1 MPIRAQH
8 LQPAKAA
15 LVSAALLAGVA
26 APALTAR
33 AQSVSSSLNIGIASG
48 SAFAGPSPSALL
60 LQPALRW
67 DHPNVSASAQA
78 SWLTSPTA
86 NMDGDASIRGRY
98 YSPAFGNF
106 RLELG
111 AAAERTAGPDVTR
124 SSNALQGDANLAYAF
139 GSGGVWIGAA
149 QRASA
154 VAAIHSS
161 GTNAGSST
169 SDALPG
175 HVQAFNAGTWRRL
188 GSAVLT
194 TSFTTTVSGSNSD
207 AGSLTDPNNPGSGLG
222 NGGPGTDTIPRT
234 GSVPARHYSDFES
247 SVYWS
252 HGPLALD
259 GLIGT
264 RVSTSYGERSTW
276 GHAQASWALGEQFAL
291 VAVGGSRASEPAI
304 GRLGGTFFSF
314 GVRLASVPWFAHA
327 LHPGARSTASSF
339 GVRAAGATRIIYV
352 HAPAARTIELMA
364 DFTDWQP
371 VAMRHASNDEW
382 QIAMPITPGAHR
394 VNIRVDGGEWRA
406 PPGASTVQDEFNGV
420 VGLVVVP

>member
-1 MPIRAQH
+1 MPLRAYH
-8 LQPAKAA
+8 LQPAQAA
-15 LVSAALLAGVA
+15 RISAALLVCIA
-26 APALTAR
+26 APAFTAR
-33 AQSVSSSLNIGIASG
+33 AQAVSSSLDVGIASG

-60 LQPALRW
+60 LQPTLRW
-67 DHPNVSASAQA
+67 DHPSASVSAQA
-78 SWLTSPTA
+78 SWLTSPSSH
-86 NMDGDASIRGRY
+86 MDGDASLSGRY

-106 RLELG
+106 RVELG
-111 AAAERTAGPDVTR
+111 AAAQRTAGPDVTR
-124 SSNALQGDANLAYAF
+124 SSNALQGDANLSYAF
-139 GSGGVWIGAA
+139 GPGGAWVGTT

-154 VAAIHSS
+154 VAANALPA
-161 GTNAGSST
+161 TNAGSST

-175 HVQAFNAGTWRRL
+175 HVQAFNAGVWRRL
-188 GSAVLT
+188 GAAVLT
-194 TSFTTTVSGSNSD
+194 TSFTTTVSGGNYDGFSSSN
-207 AGSLTDPNNPGSGLG
+207 PNAPSGLG
-222 NGGPGTDTIPRT
+222 SGGPSGDTLPRG

-247 SVYWS
+247 TVYWS

-264 RVSTSYGERSTW
+264 RVSTSYGQRTTW
-276 GHAQASWALGEQFAL
+276 GHAQASWALGEQLAL
-291 VAVGGSRASEPAI
+291 VAGGGSRASEPAI
-304 GRLGGTFFSF
+304 GRVGGTFFTF
-314 GVRLASVPWFAHA
+314 GVRLASVPWLAHA

-339 GVRAAGATRIIYV
+339 GVRASGATRIIYV

-382 QIAMPITPGAHR
+382 QIAMPIAPGAHR
-394 VNIRVDGGEWRA
+394 VNIRVDGGEWSA

>member
-1 MPIRAQH
+1 MPLRAH
-8 LQPAKAA
+8 YLQAAKIT
-15 LVSAALLAGVA
+15 LLSAALLACIAVL
-26 APALTAR
+26 PRHAR
-33 AQSVSSSLNIGIASG
+33 AQSVSTSLDVSIASG
-48 SAFAGPSPSALL
+48 SAVAGPSASALL
-60 LQPALRW
+60 LQPAFRW
-67 DHPNVSASAQA
+67 DHPNTSVSAEA
-78 SWLTSPTA
+78 SWLASPTSS
-86 NMDGDASIRGRY
+86 MDGDASIRGRY

-111 AAAERTAGPDVTR
+111 AAAQRTAGPDVTR
-124 SSNALQGDANLAYAF
+124 SSNALQGDANLSYAV
-139 GSGGVWIGAA
+139 GAGGVWLGTT

-154 VAAIHSS
+154 FGPSRIA
-161 GTNAGSST
+161 GTGVGAT
-169 SDALPG
+169 VSDAIPG
-175 HVQAFNAGTWRRL
+175 HEQAFSAGTWRRF
-188 GSAVLT
+188 GAAVLT
-194 TSFTTTVSGSNSD
+194 TSFTTTISGSNSGAFGLD
-207 AGSLTDPNNPGSGLG
+207 NPNAPGSGLG
-222 NGGPGTDTIPRT
+222 SGNPGVDTIPR
-234 GSVPARHYSDFES
+234 GASVPARHYSDFES

-264 RVSTSYGERSTW
+264 RVSTSYGQRSTW

-314 GVRLASVPWFAHA
+314 GVRLASVPWFAHT

-339 GVRAAGATRIIYV
+339 GVRAAGSARIIYV

-382 QIAMPITPGAHR
+382 QVAMPIAPGAHR
-394 VNIRVDGGEWRA
+394 VNIRVDGGEWSA

>member
-1 MPIRAQH
+1 MPFRAH
-8 LQPAKAA
+8 HSRPAKAA
-15 LVSAALLAGVA
+15 LISAAFVAGLT
-26 APALTAR
+26 APSLTAR
-33 AQSVSSSLNIGIASG
+33 AQSVSSSLDVGIASG

-60 LQPALRW
+60 LQPGLRW
-67 DHPNVSASAQA
+67 DRPNTSVSAQA
-78 SWLTSPTA
+78 SWLASPTA
-86 NMDGDASIRGRY
+86 HMDGDASINGRY

-111 AAAERTAGPDVTR
+111 AAAQRTAGPDVTR
-124 SSNALQGDANLAYAF
+124 ASNALQVDANLSYAF
-139 GSGGVWIGAA
+139 GAGGVWLGTA

-154 VAAIHSS
+154 VASRIPGANGATID
-161 GTNAGSST
+161 

-175 HVQAFNAGTWRRL
+175 HVQAFNAGTWRRV
-188 GSAVLT
+188 GAAVLT

-207 AGSLTDPNNPGSGLG
+207 GFGSSNPNSPSSGLG
-222 NGGPGTDTIPRT
+222 NGSPSGDTIPRS

-264 RVSTSYGERSTW
+264 RVSTSYGQRATW

-291 VAVGGSRASEPAI
+291 VAAGGSRASEPAI
-304 GRLGGTFFSF
+304 GRVGGTFFSF
-314 GVRLASVPWFAHA
+314 GVRLASVPWIAHA

-339 GVRAAGATRIIYV
+339 GVRVAGPTRIIYV

-371 VAMRHASNDEW
+371 VAMHHAANDEW
-382 QIAMPITPGAHR
+382 QVAMPIAPGAHR
-394 VNIRVDGGEWRA
+394 VNIRVDGGDWSA